1 MKILGEDAPHRP
13 VRYDF
18 SWNLCCDPG
27 LDWALHVAPVR
38 LTLSRHYSGLEK
50 GGFRQAATGNVM
62 EMLIIGPLPQ
72 LVELKTPGGD
82 LLIWRMVQV

>member
-1 MKILGEDAPHRP
+1 MFWRDPLFDEDPGRGCSTHRP

-18 SWNLCCDPG
+18 PWNLCCDPG
-27 LDWALHVAPVR
+27 LDWALHLAPVR

-50 GGFRQAATGNVM
+50 GAFRQAATGNVM

-72 LVELKTPGGD
+72 LVELKTPG
-82 LLIWRMVQV
+82 